1 MLIAETGGLNAMIVD
16 STALPE
22 QAIRDIVAAAF
33 QSAGQRCSALRI
45 LYLQRDIE
53 ERFLDMLYG
62 AMDALKIGDP
72 WAFSTDVAPVI
83 DAEAR
88 DSIETYCEEKAG
100 EGRLL
105 KALAAPTNGLFV
117 APYVLRVS
125 GIGAM
130 EREVFGPVLHV
141 ARFDAGDIDAVVED
155 INARGYGLTMG
166 LHTRIDGRVQRVF
179 ETADIGN
186 LYINRNQIGAVVGS
200 QPFGGEGLSGT
211 GPKAGGPHYLSRFRK
226 AVMEVAPSSGGESL
240 VVSASVIQSAFDQID
255 AEDWSARL
263 DRIGTLRRALR
274 GKAPEA
280 MAAAAALEQGPIDLP
295 GPTGESNRL
304 RLTEK
309 GRVLCLGLTADA
321 ALAQAVQALATGNS
335 VVAVA
340 AKFKPAIGPL
350 IEAGLPVA
358 SIDGSADMTAIE
370 TLALD
375 AVAATGSADDLTP
388 IRRALAARNGPVLPL
403 ISDRISPASYA
414 SERALCIDTT
424 AAGGNTALLARVG
437 DEDVS

>member
-1 MLIAETGGLNAMIVD
+1 MREMGAQFVLGRTIDEAISNGADARDDGYTFFYDRLGEAARTEDDAQRYHGAY
-16 STALPE
+16 S
-22 QAIRDIVAAAF
+22 QAISAISLRAASDDTRENSGISVKL
-33 QSAGQRCSALRI
+33 SALHPRYEYGQREDVVPVLAGRVLQLACAAKDGALG
-45 LYLQRDIE
+45 
-53 ERFLDMLYG
+53 FN
-62 AMDALKIGDP
+62 
-72 WAFSTDVAPVI
+72 I
-83 DAEAR
+83 DAEEQDR
-88 DSIETYCEEKAG
+88 LDLSLDVIE
-100 EGRLL
+100 
-105 KALAAPTNGLFV
+105 
-117 APYVLRVS
+117 
-125 GIGAM
+125 
-130 EREVFGPVLHV
+130 
-141 ARFDAGDIDAVVED
+141 AVVED

-166 LHTRIDGRVQRVF
+166 LHKRIDGRVQRVF

-186 LYINRNQIGAVVGS
+186 LYINRNQIGAVVWS

-226 AVMEVAPSSGGESL
+226 AVMEVATSSGGESV

-255 AEDWSARL
+255 AEDWSARI

-304 RLTEK
+304 RLAEK

-340 AKFKPAIGPL
+340 AKFKLAIGPL

-358 SIDGSADMTAIE
+358 GIDGSADMTAIE

-375 AVAATGSADDLTP
+375 AVAATGSADDLAP